1 MSETAVLPQEIQQVE
16 APFVNTFVNTDEVRD
31 FIREPHEV
39 LWTTADVDEMPNVKG
54 VRFEILKGDLVVS
67 KQPNW
72 EHQSVCN
79 NIAVELTIWSRESK
93 LGRVAPVPGVLLSRY
108 DNVIP
113 DVAWISNERLARA
126 KNEAGHLLESPEL
139 VIEVISYGKANIERD
154 RETKLEIYNRY
165 GTDEYWIADWR
176 SKRVQMH
183 RRVEGTLQLVATRL
197 GDEVIESSLLPGF
210 SCPVSRFFN

>member
-1 MSETAVLPQEIQQVE
+1 MSETAVLPREIQQVQAPPISSDE
-16 APFVNTFVNTDEVRD
+16 AHD
-31 FIREPHEV
+31 FIRDPYNV
-39 LWTTADVDEMPNVKG
+39 LWTTADVDEMPDIEG
-54 VRFEILKGDLVVS
+54 VRFEILKGDLVLS

-79 NIAVELTIWSRESK
+79 RIAFELTKWARENKS
-93 LGRVAPVPGVLLSRY
+93 GEVAPVPGVLFSKY

-113 DVAWISNERLARA
+113 DVVWITNERLMRA
-126 KNEAGHLLESPEL
+126 KDDAGHLLESPEL

-176 SKRVQMH
+176 SKRVQIH
-183 RRVEGTLQLVATRL
+183 RRVNGILQLVATRL
-197 GDEVIESSLLPGF
+197 GDEIIESPLLPGF
-210 SCPVSRFFN
+210 SCAVSLFFN